1 MNVLLNP
8 VDLMLQQQVVTKMK
22 IIRLL
27 LLPMMM
33 MMKTMEISS
42 RQVTECAVESYQSSH
57 VQSLHRGQA
66 DDTRVVLSATTTST
80 ATATVQYSTTR
91 IIHIT
96 IFNVA

>member
-8 VDLMLQQQVVTKMK
+8 VDLTLQQQVVTKMK

-27 LLPMMM
+27 LLPMMI
-33 MMKTMEISS
+33 KTMEISS

-57 VQSLHRGQA
+57 VQSFHRGQA